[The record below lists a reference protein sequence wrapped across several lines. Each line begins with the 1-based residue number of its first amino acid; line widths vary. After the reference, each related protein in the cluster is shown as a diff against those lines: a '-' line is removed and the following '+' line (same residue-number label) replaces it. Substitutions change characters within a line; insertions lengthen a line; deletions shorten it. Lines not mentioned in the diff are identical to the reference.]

1 MSVEIAQDPISQSAL
16 RARRQGL
23 RIAFAVAVGFT
34 AAVVNGDVLPF
45 LGPMFAAQFLVASPR
60 PLGAK
65 QAIGQVVL
73 ILVAGQVLVWL
84 TGLFGD
90 RPAVLLPVLGLIYF
104 ACFLLQA
111 QGKGAAV
118 AFLVI
123 AIAVMVPLLG
133 ILQKD
138 LDESISLILFKGV
151 LGGVILMWL
160 AHAVFPDPGGETP
173 QPSAPPSLDRAVHR
187 ALANTA
193 ILLAMVVLCLV
204 DNRFSTAI
212 VVPMTTA
219 SLLSQLDLAT
229 SGRAALGLVIV
240 NLLGGVVA
248 SFAYAFVELRP
259 TLPFLFLTVLIV
271 ALLFGSRAAA
281 DPKAGKVYA
290 GALTTFLILF
300 GLGVSP
306 IPASTPDSF
315 TTRIGL
321 VLFAILCTFFLTA
334 LLWSRDPDRRVAP

>member
-1 MSVEIAQDPISQSAL
+1 MPFQPAL
-16 RARRQGL
+16 RAKRQGL

-34 AAVVNGDVLPF
+34 VAVATGEVLPF
-45 LGPMFAAQFLVASPR
+45 LGPMFAAQFLAATPR
-60 PLGAK
+60 PLLAR

-73 ILVAGQVLVWL
+73 VLVAGQALVWL

-104 ACFLLQA
+104 GCFLLQA
-111 QGKGAAV
+111 QGKAA
-118 AFLVI
+118 AATFLVI
-123 AIAVMVPLLG
+123 AVAVMVPILG

-138 LDESISLILFKGV
+138 LGESIALILFKGV

-160 AHAVFPDPGGETP
+160 AHAAFPDPGGETP
-173 QPSAPPSLDRAVHR
+173 QPPPAPSIDRAVHR
-187 ALANTA
+187 ALANAA

-204 DNRFSTAI
+204 DSRFSSAM

-219 SLLSQLDLAT
+219 SLLNQLDLAT

-271 ALLFGSRAAA
+271 ALLFGGRAAA
-281 DPKAGKVYA
+281 DAKTGKVYA
-290 GALTTFLILF
+290 GAIITFLILF

-315 TTRIGL
+315 ATRIGF
-321 VLFAILCTFFLTA
+321 VLFAIVCTFLLTA
-334 LLWSRDPDRRVAP
+334 LLWSPAPDRRVAP